1 MEQISTLGH
10 DRERRSPG
18 LRWQARLISE
28 HREPGPL
35 MRRQTVMRLLVLS
48 IVALVVG
55 VVSAPPA
62 SADCS
67 APSMTFSPHDV
78 VRGGEVIATGKAWGD
93 NCYDTG
99 PPPDGEGVLGR
110 PVTDIDIVVVQGEE
124 EWIVATIDADDDY
137 RFTTPVN
144 VPQDATPGDAQ
155 MIARK
160 AGTLPYV
167 SNPDPDL
174 RISNAPAVT
183 PPPTDNT
190 LSTNAPDPEAATAE
204 NESGSQAVWLT
215 VVAAV
220 VVALAAGTW
229 VVTVRRRSS

>member
-1 MEQISTLGH
+1 
-10 DRERRSPG
+10 
-18 LRWQARLISE
+18 
-28 HREPGPL
+28 

-48 IVALVVG
+48 IAALFVVG

-67 APSMTFSPHDV
+67 GPSMTFSPHDV
-78 VRGGEVIATGKAWGD
+78 VRGGEVIATGKGWGD

-110 PVTDIDIVVVQGEE
+110 PVTDIEIVVVQGDK
-124 EWIVATIDADDDY
+124 EWVVATVDADENY
-137 RFTTPVN
+137 RFMSSVN

-160 AGTLPYV
+160 AGTLPQV
-167 SNPDPDL
+167 SNPDPAL
-174 RISNAPAVT
+174 RISSAPALT
-183 PPPTDNT
+183 PPPRDTQS
-190 LSTNAPDPEAATAE
+190 STTALEPGAATGQ
-204 NESGSQAVWLT
+204 NESGSQAVWLA

-229 VVTVRRRSS
+229 VVAVRRRSS